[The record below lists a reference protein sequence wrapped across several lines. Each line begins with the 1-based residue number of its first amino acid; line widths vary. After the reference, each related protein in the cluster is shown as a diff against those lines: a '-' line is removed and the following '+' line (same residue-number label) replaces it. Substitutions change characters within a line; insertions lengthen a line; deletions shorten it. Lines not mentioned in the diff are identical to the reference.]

1 MTAGPGAPGSGG
13 GEPGARPSEGAPVPL
28 PPRGVPPRGTSLVL
42 RGRELDRP
50 AVMAIVNRTDD
61 SFYAGARQLDDRQA
75 LAAVERAVREGAEIL
90 DVGGVR
96 AGVGPE
102 VTPAEE
108 IRRVVPFVA
117 RVRSEFPELLVSV
130 DTWRADVAHE
140 AALAGADLVNDTW
153 AGHDPRLVEVAGQHG
168 IGVVCSHT
176 GGARPRTDPVRVD
189 YPARPGAA
197 DPRDGVVQDVV
208 TTLRAA
214 AERAVSCG
222 VPRASV
228 LVDPTHDFG
237 KNTWH
242 SLHLLRRTEVLA
254 GLGFPL
260 LMALSRKDFVGETL
274 DLPAA
279 ERLEGTL
286 AATAVAAWL
295 GARVFRAHD
304 VAATR
309 RVLDLVSAVRDET
322 APAAALRGLA

>member
-1 MTAGPGAPGSGG
+1 MTRPDRAVAAAPDPTVPAAS
-13 GEPGARPSEGAPVPL
+13 APL
-28 PPRGVPPRGTSLVL
+28 EL
-42 RGRELDRP
+42 RGRVVGP
-50 AVMAIVNRTDD
+50 GPVVMAIVNRTDD
-61 SFYAGARQLDDRQA
+61 SFYAGARTLEDAPA
-75 LAAVERAVREGAEIL
+75 LRAVERAAREGAAIV

-117 RVRSEFPELLVSV
+117 RVREEFPDLLVSV

-168 IGVVCSHT
+168 VGVVCSHT
-176 GGARPRTDPVRVD
+176 GGMRPRTDPHRVA
-189 YPARPGAA
+189 YPLPDDAPPGS
-197 DPRDGVVQDVV
+197 DPRDGVVLDVLA
-208 TTLRAA
+208 TLRAA
-214 AERAVSCG
+214 AARAVACG
-222 VPRASV
+222 VPPASV

-242 SLHLLRRTEVLA
+242 SLHLLRRTQALA

-260 LMALSRKDFVGETL
+260 LMALSRKDFVGESL
-274 DLPAA
+274 GLPAD

-286 AATAVAAWL
+286 AATALAAWL
-295 GARVFRAHD
+295 GGRVFRAHD
-304 VAATR
+304 VAATV
-309 RVLDLVSAVRDET
+309 RVLEMIAVVRGDVP
-322 APAAALRGLA
+322 PAAVLRGLG